1 MKNQKEI
8 YTPSSLLAI
17 FRNAINV
24 REEKKLIYIEGFYHK
39 TGSKNYNGFYYDKIS
54 DSTNQFLTVKVT
66 NEVRE
71 SLDDGDVY
79 SFFGHI
85 ERRIKPN
92 GTIDITFVSSINQI
106 PELIKKSVMDNI
118 KRESELIKEKSQ
130 KPYFNIDHYIKSK
143 LKKNIHPTISLI
155 SGLSSSVLPDFFNA
169 LGDQKEKFDFDKP
182 QINLTSKDAI
192 INALSDITLNSSDIV
207 VFIRGGGEGLEIFN
221 DYHIVKKAMNI
232 DPYIISAIG
241 HAENSTL
248 FDSVADKKFDTPT
261 AFGNYLYEIS
271 KKSHNID
278 LKKIVNYI
286 LYIGIGLI
294 IGLIVSKYLF

>member
-24 REEKKLIYIEGFYHK
+24 REEKKLIYIEGFYHR
-39 TGSKNYNGFYYDKIS
+39 TGEKNYKGFYYDKIS
-54 DSTNQFLTVKVT
+54 DNTNQSLSIKIT

-92 GTIDITFVSSINQI
+92 GTIGITFVSSINQI
-106 PELIKKSVMDNI
+106 PELIKKSVMDN
-118 KRESELIKEKSQ
+118 KRRESELIKEKSL
-130 KPYFNIDHYIKSK
+130 KPNVDINQFIKNK
-143 LKKNIHPTISLI
+143 LMNSIKPTISLI

-192 INALSDITLNSSDIV
+192 INVLSDVIINSSDIV

-221 DYHIVKKAMNI
+221 DYHIAKKAMNI
-232 DPYIISAIG
+232 DSYIISAIG
-241 HAENSTL
+241 HAENTTL
-248 FDSVADKKFDTPT
+248 LDLVADKKFDTPT
-261 AFGNYLYEIS
+261 AFGNYLKEIS
-271 KKSHNID
+271 KTSHKID
-278 LKKIVNYI
+278 YKKILNYM

-294 IGLIVSKYLF
+294 IGFIVSKYLY